1 MSRDR
6 ERLVDAI
13 AGGVVF
19 AIAAAMWLA
28 ARAEPP
34 PGYDPLGSGRAP
46 MVVST
51 ALALLALV
59 LIAKA
64 ALGLRVAQSQQS
76 MIVGLDGA
84 AQGDYALRPG
94 LAVFAMLATLAY
106 VGALA
111 AGLGFRWSTML
122 FLAGLGGAMCDRSP
136 RQLAIAAA
144 IAVIGGFGIDFLFTR
159 LLLVQLP

>member
-1 MSRDR
+1 MKPAR

-13 AGGVVF
+13 SGGVVL

-34 PGYDPLGSGRAP
+34 PGYDPLGSGTAP
-46 MVVST
+46 LVVST
-51 ALALLALV
+51 ILGVLAFV

-64 ALGLRVAQSQQS
+64 VLGARIAQSQQS

-94 LAVFAMLATLAY
+94 LAGFAMLATFAY
-106 VGALA
+106 AAALA
-111 AGLGFRWSTML
+111 IGIPFRWSTML
-122 FLAGLGGAMCDRSP
+122 FLLALGGAMGDRTP
-136 RQLAIAAA
+136 RQLAIAGV
-144 IAVIGGFGIDFLFTR
+144 IAVIGGVGIDLLFTR